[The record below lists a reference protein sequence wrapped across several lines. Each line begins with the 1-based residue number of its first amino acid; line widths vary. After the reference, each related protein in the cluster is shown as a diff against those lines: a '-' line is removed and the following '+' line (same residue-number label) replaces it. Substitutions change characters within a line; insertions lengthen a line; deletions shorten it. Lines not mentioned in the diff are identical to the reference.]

1 MGLCAAAPRPLPVL
15 CVAALGGHPVR
26 TAPPARYGETSPY
39 DVQQCEPWHLVTCA
53 SGGPPP
59 VTIDLDL
66 DPRALDALQWHAI
79 AHATP
84 FTTVPRR
91 DCAPP
96 PHARRSTSSLR
107 LRGSGPPDPPASG
120 PARILSKNLNGIKS
134 PGKLGRF
141 LRAIKIEHRR
151 NPLAAVL
158 AQEHNLRPASR
169 RALESAAR
177 AQRILV
183 AAAFLPDDASS
194 GARGGT
200 LVAIPYDAIELAEG
214 ESIHD
219 AVERVEASIKT
230 SRDGRIVSV
239 STLFSGRKLRLV
251 SAYAP
256 SAPSALRPPF
266 FRRALP
272 RFLSK
277 SAVLGIDA
285 NCVPDPTIDL
295 RRDAT
300 SPYDNKG
307 AAELADVVNDFELI
321 DVAREQLGA
330 EPFFSAHHTT
340 PGGGMCHSRIDQI
353 YAPSKDALLWSH
365 ASCHDFFPSGSTTLD
380 HVAIQISLSVAEGK
394 RGSDLRFIDERIFD
408 DPSFNAALASEI
420 TNTYERN
427 RHLGPGAAWALTK
440 AAVRKQAMAKSREK
454 RKARNDAALI
464 GRLALDLLQ
473 DKVDKGEADAETFDS
488 IEATKASAAREKKQ
502 ARSLLE
508 SVEEHAFNL
517 ADRHDTGSAAFHR
530 PFA

>member
-1 MGLCAAAPRPLPVL
+1 M
-15 CVAALGGHPVR
+15 
-26 TAPPARYGETSPY
+26 
-39 DVQQCEPWHLVTCA
+39 
-53 SGGPPP
+53 
-59 VTIDLDL
+59 
-66 DPRALDALQWHAI
+66 
-79 AHATP
+79 
-84 FTTVPRR
+84 PRR

-239 STLFSGRKLRLV
+239 SALFSGRKLRLV

-365 ASCHDFFPSGSTTLD
+365 HAPAS
-380 HVAIQISLSVAEGK
+380 
-394 RGSDLRFIDERIFD
+394 R
-408 DPSFNAALASEI
+408 SFLALARRPLPRARSQCVSASPRRAARPGR
-420 TNTYERN
+420 TDRPV
-427 RHLGPGAAWALTK
+427 GPSRARRARLSRSRRPLPRAQSQDVSASPRRAAPRPHRPPRRALTRT
-440 AAVRKQAMAKSREK
+440 ALVSR
-454 RKARNDAALI
+454 ARTARCRTH
-464 GRLALDLLQ
+464 GR
-473 DKVDKGEADAETFDS
+473 
-488 IEATKASAAREKKQ
+488 
-502 ARSLLE
+502 
-508 SVEEHAFNL
+508 
-517 ADRHDTGSAAFHR
+517 R
-530 PFA
+530 P

>member
-84 FTTVPRR
+84 YTTVPRR

-239 STLFSGRKLRLV
+239 SALFSGRKLRLV

-321 DVAREQLGA
+321 EGKQIFLIAAISQRSRE
-330 EPFFSAHHTT
+330 
-340 PGGGMCHSRIDQI
+340 DQ
-353 YAPSKDALLWSH
+353 
-365 ASCHDFFPSGSTTLD
+365 ASTR
-380 HVAIQISLSVAEGK
+380 SLS
-394 RGSDLRFIDERIFD
+394 
-408 DPSFNAALASEI
+408 
-420 TNTYERN
+420 
-427 RHLGPGAAWALTK
+427 
-440 AAVRKQAMAKSREK
+440 
-454 RKARNDAALI
+454 
-464 GRLALDLLQ
+464 
-473 DKVDKGEADAETFDS
+473 
-488 IEATKASAAREKKQ
+488 
-502 ARSLLE
+502 
-508 SVEEHAFNL
+508 
-517 ADRHDTGSAAFHR
+517 
-530 PFA
+530 